1 MDTLYL
7 SKARDEAT
15 IIIVNFFC
23 LKLKISISTEIS
35 PFMDA
40 SLIISLN
47 TELQY
52 ARGEVFIRKMHE
64 IIFLKSTNPKKKE
77 QYSNFDLTIY

>member
-15 IIIVNFFC
+15 IIIVKFFC
-23 LKLKISISTEIS
+23 LKLKISITTEIS

-52 ARGEVFIRKMHE
+52 ARGESI
-64 IIFLKSTNPKKKE
+64 
-77 QYSNFDLTIY
+77 